1 MGMKI
6 KKIDNTQIS
15 DALSLMWTTF
25 LQFEAPDYSEEG
37 MQSFK
42 DFIKN
47 EEIVQTLEFW
57 GAYEKDELQGVIAS
71 NENRKHICCFFVKAQ
86 YHRQGIGRKLWEYF
100 LKNSQQAAI
109 TVNSSPYA
117 VPVYHKLG
125 FVDMD
130 TEQLADGMRYTPM
143 KFERQEVRFYDQVDD
158 RLLKFAVIIAKTNG
172 KWVFCKHK
180 ERDTYELP
188 GGHREYGEDILTTA
202 KRELKEET
210 GAVEFHIEPVCV
222 YSVTGKTRVND
233 KVDEE
238 TFGML
243 FTADIFSFEPIHSEI
258 EKILITEHFVD
269 DWTYPLIQP
278 KLIREARRRGVL

>member
-188 GGHREYGEDILTTA
+188 GGHRENGEDILTTA

-243 FTADIFSFEPIHSEI
+243 FTADN
-258 EKILITEHFVD
+258 T
-269 DWTYPLIQP
+269 
-278 KLIREARRRGVL
+278 